1 MRLTL
6 PLLVSLLPFSM
17 MAQRHTISA
26 KVNGLGKNV
35 TVYLMDVD
43 NPNKTEQL
51 DSAKVGSDG
60 SFSLGVSVS
69 KPRMCKVLFRQFDK
83 ASGKGRRLASLPL
96 LLDGKADIK
105 LMGDTA
111 QLYDRDALVA
121 MRVDGGGETLAGWL
135 DYNRHI
141 HKQQRVADDASYA
154 EAAAYFEHNGDL
166 SDCGNLVVA
175 KEREAARLDSM
186 KTAWMEN
193 HSTTAAAAYLLGTRY
208 YKPFAYSRDD
218 MAKWIGEVTASNADT
233 ARVGFLNRNRDMVL
247 GRSLGI
253 SFPDFTATTKEGK
266 VVSLSSFVAKGKYT
280 LIDFWA
286 SWCGPCRA
294 AIPKVKKIL
303 EAHKGDLNVVS
314 VSVDQREAD
323 WRKAEA
329 SEAMPWSQLWLNKAQ
344 QEKAV
349 SAYAITSI
357 PHLVLIGVD
366 GKVKTVTF
374 DPSKIENALAGSSF
388 TIRSAIPGM
397 TEGAEVRLVNADN
410 HDHIATAKVSNGQF
424 VLSGKVDKPT
434 LCTLVID
441 NRLRPLPE
449 DEFMQDRVVK
459 LYLDNADYTV
469 SSAAYDSI
477 PLSYEMGGS
486 AVLGEY
492 GYVVKGGKAQSQYQ
506 AWHDAVWP
514 SLKASE
520 EASVKAWRYQYGGKE
535 YGGPEHV
542 DKAIA
547 ERLEMVADSLKGVY
561 KLQSDDYVWAHPNEP
576 YSLYL
581 QGKNLDKHFLYTV
594 DQLNE
599 MAERFRGN
607 GDTVGYAS
615 FVKKIEEAKKT
626 AKGMAYPDITLRSVD
641 GKAVKLSSL
650 VKRGQYTLLD
660 FWASWCGP
668 CRASIPKIKSLHA
681 ANPKINIVSISCD
694 KNLADWTRA
703 MKEEN
708 MPWEQLALPQEK
720 AMNRAASEAYK
731 VKFIPYLVVISPDG
745 TVVRATSD
753 AMEIMR
759 MLGEVR

>member
-1 MRLTL
+1 MRTTL

-26 KVNGLGKNV
+26 KVNGLGENV

-43 NPNKTEQL
+43 NPNKTERL

-60 SFSLGVSVS
+60 AFSLGVALSR
-69 KPRMCKVLFRQFDK
+69 PRMCKLSFWLRDK
-83 ASGKGRRLASLPL
+83 VSGKRRNLSTLRL
-96 LLDGKADIK
+96 LLDGSADVT
-105 LMGDTA
+105 LSGDTA
-111 QLYDRDALVA
+111 QLYGRDALVA
-121 MRVDGGGETLAGWL
+121 MRVVGGGETLKGWL
-135 DYNRHI
+135 AYNSFI
-141 HKQQRVADDASYA
+141 HKQQIVADDASYA
-154 EAAAYFEHNGDL
+154 EATAYFEHNGDL
-166 SDCGNLVVA
+166 SNCGDLVEA

-193 HSTTAAAAYLLGTRY
+193 HSTTAAASCLLAARY
-208 YKPFAYSRDD
+208 YNSFTYSRDD
-218 MAKWIGEVTASNADT
+218 MVKWIGEVTASNADT
-233 ARVGFLNRNRDMVL
+233 ARVGFLNRNRDMVMA
-247 GRSLGI
+247 RSLGI
-253 SFPDFTATTKEGK
+253 PFPDFMATTKEGK
-266 VVSLSSFVAKGKYT
+266 PVSLSSLVAKGKYA
-280 LIDFWA
+280 LVDFWA

-303 EAHKGDLNVVS
+303 DVHKGDLTVIS

-323 WRKAEA
+323 WRKAETQ
-329 SEAMPWSQLWLNKAQ
+329 EAMPWPQLWLNKAQ

-357 PHLVLIGVD
+357 PHLVLIGPD

-374 DPSKIENALAGSSF
+374 DPSKIEKALASPSF
-388 TIRSAIPGM
+388 TISSAIPGM
-397 TEGAEVRLVNADN
+397 TEGAEVRLVNVDS
-410 HDHIATAKVSNGQF
+410 HDDIATTKVRNGQF
-424 VLSGKVDKPT
+424 VLSGKVDTPT
-434 LCTLVID
+434 LCKLVID
-441 NRLRPLPE
+441 NRQNPLPE
-449 DEFMQDRVVK
+449 GEFMQDRVLK
-459 LYLDNADYTV
+459 LYLDNAYYTV

-477 PLSYEMGGS
+477 PRSYEMGES
-486 AVLGEY
+486 AVLGEC
-492 GYVVKGGKAQSQYQ
+492 GYKVKGGKAQSQYQ

-520 EASVKAWRYQYGGKE
+520 EAGVKAWRYQYGGRE

-542 DKAIA
+542 DKATA
-547 ERLEMVADSLKGVY
+547 ERLESVADSLKGVY
-561 KLQSDDYVWAHPNEP
+561 QRHSDDYVWTHPDEP

-581 QGKNLDKHFLYTV
+581 QGKNLDHHFLYTV
-594 DQLNE
+594 AKLNE
-599 MAERFRGN
+599 MAERFKGN
-607 GDTVGYAS
+607 GDTVGYES

-650 VKRGQYTLLD
+650 VKHGQYTLLD

-708 MPWEQLALPQEK
+708 MSWKQVALPQDK
-720 AMNRAASEAYK
+720 ALNRAATEAYK
-731 VKFIPYLVVISPDG
+731 VKFIPYLVVIDPQG
-745 TVVRATSD
+745 AVVMATND
-753 AMEIMR
+753 AQAIIG
-759 MLGEVR
+759 MLGKKH